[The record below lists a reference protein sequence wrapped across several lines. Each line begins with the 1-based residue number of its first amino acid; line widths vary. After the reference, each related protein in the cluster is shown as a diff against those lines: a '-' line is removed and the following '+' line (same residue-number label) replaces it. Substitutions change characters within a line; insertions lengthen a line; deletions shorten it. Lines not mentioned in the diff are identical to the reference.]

1 VQERQDT
8 GRDSCPG
15 GVRTLICSV
24 SADQSR
30 PPEPTV
36 TLARCDECGSA
47 RCADRLGGLCP
58 RCLLASAR
66 ATLEPQGERVGD
78 YVLGEVIGCGGMGKV
93 FQATHIET
101 EVTVAIKFARPE
113 LLATADGVAL
123 FRNEINT
130 MSRLSHPN
138 IARIFPSA
146 WHGPRPYFVMELL
159 DGGTLEDPRNHRR
172 YRSPRGAAKLVS
184 TLSGAVQCAHSHGVL
199 HCDIKPANILFDL
212 EGEPHVADFGLGRLI
227 DDACP
232 TVLAP
237 GTPGWRSPEQGRQQT
252 GSAASD
258 VFQLGLLLEWL
269 VTGKCAEPVT
279 AAAPPPTR
287 WAPTLECSIETISR
301 RARRY
306 DPAQR
311 YRTAAELADE
321 LERALRNEPLKDELR
336 RPLRRFIRW
345 AHRQKLFAAL
355 LVSAVCLL
363 AGLPFMVDALLGD
376 VRAWISEQNLFV
388 AKAQALAVRNQLQ
401 VDAAAMEKMARD
413 EEIQALM
420 NWSDLT
426 RAPRALTRHQ
436 GRFDNVFL
444 FSRDGAFQARSP
456 LPDRYK
462 GTNNYLFRDYHRCA
476 TALGEQLLARGAA
489 GASTPVC
496 VSRVFRS
503 TTDAQ
508 LKFSLAAPV
517 IRQGELV
524 GVATGSIQAR
534 DRFAGLEMRCG
545 PGQCTTGLIGSRDRD
560 DPQSPLPDAALVV
573 FAHPSL
579 KLPWVNP
586 IDSRD
591 ERRLDAVPS
600 PESAPGFAARRIA
613 RIRSE
618 TRKQVRSCSMT
629 SRNPSRASDRWSPWP
644 RSVARDSSP
653 WCRRRMRRWRRSGSG
668 SNGERGCSF
677 GSRYWLV

>member
-1 VQERQDT
+1 VQERQDP

-15 GVRTLICSV
+15 GVRTLISSV
-24 SADQSR
+24 SLDQSR
-30 PPEPTV
+30 PPEPTTAV
-36 TLARCDECGSA
+36 VQCDECGSA
-47 RCADRLGGLCP
+47 RCADRLWGLCP
-58 RCLLASAR
+58 RRLLDGAR

-78 YVLGEVIGCGGMGKV
+78 YVLGEVIGCGGMGEI

-101 EVTVAIKFARPE
+101 EVAVAIKFARPE
-113 LLATADGVAL
+113 LLAAADGVAL

-146 WHGPRPYFVMELL
+146 WHDPRPYFVMELL

-227 DDACP
+227 DDTCP
-232 TVLAP
+232 T
-237 GTPGWRSPEQGRQQT
+237 
-252 GSAASD
+252 
-258 VFQLGLLLEWL
+258 
-269 VTGKCAEPVT
+269 
-279 AAAPPPTR
+279 
-287 WAPTLECSIETISR
+287 
-301 RARRY
+301 
-306 DPAQR
+306 
-311 YRTAAELADE
+311 
-321 LERALRNEPLKDELR
+321 
-336 RPLRRFIRW
+336 
-345 AHRQKLFAAL
+345 
-355 LVSAVCLL
+355 
-363 AGLPFMVDALLGD
+363 
-376 VRAWISEQNLFV
+376 
-388 AKAQALAVRNQLQ
+388 
-401 VDAAAMEKMARD
+401 
-413 EEIQALM
+413 IQALM

-462 GTNNYLFRDYHRCA
+462 GTNNYRFRDYHRCA

-489 GASTPVC
+489 GASPPVC

-508 LKFSLAAPV
+508 LKFSLAAPL

-560 DPQSPLPDAALVV
+560 DPQSPLPGAALVV

-591 ERRLDAVPS
+591 ERRLDAATVTRICSRLRCTPDRENPFGD
-600 PESAPGFAARRIA
+600 PEAGPIVLDDFEEPVTRQRSVVALAPVGRTGLITMVSTPDAAMEEIRLGLQWRAWMFVWIPLLAGVTLLASVLVFPQILRVLARR
-613 RIRSE
+613 RQR
-618 TRKQVRSCSMT
+618 
-629 SRNPSRASDRWSPWP
+629 P
-644 RSVARDSSP
+644 
-653 WCRRRMRRWRRSGSG
+653 GSIDA
-668 SNGERGCSF
+668 
-677 GSRYWLV
+677 